1 MSNITFKMSL
11 TGQGILHQNLADFAH
26 LSAEDINMAAPYWT
40 RRKIAKNEF
49 FNFRNSVCRQ
59 IGFIVKGLFRVY
71 YVDMVTEVEYN
82 IYFVAENTFLV
93 SLKSFL
99 TQTACPYN
107 IEALEDSELM
117 VINHDDLSS
126 LYPKSHGW
134 ERFGRILAEQY
145 FVYSQSKA
153 EGLLSQSAEE
163 RYLSLL
169 SDFPDVAKRVS
180 LGHIASYL
188 GIKGPSLSRIRA
200 QMAGK

>member
-1 MSNITFKMSL
+1 MLLSPKE
-11 TGQGILHQNLADFAH
+11 ILHSSLSHFAQ
-26 LSAEDINMAAPYWT
+26 LEDEDIRLSEHMWT
-40 RRKIAKNEF
+40 HRKIAKNEY

-71 YVDMVTEVEYN
+71 YVDLKTEIEHN
-82 IYFVAENTFLV
+82 IYFVPENTFLV

-99 TQTACPYN
+99 TQTACPYS

-117 VINHDDLSS
+117 VISHENLLS

-134 ERFGRILAEQY
+134 ERFGRLLAEQY
-145 FVYSQSKA
+145 YVYSQTKA
-153 EGLLSQSAEE
+153 EALLSQSAED
-163 RYLSLL
+163 RYVSLL
-169 SDFPDVAKRVS
+169 TEFPDVANRVS
-180 LGHIASYL
+180 LGHVASYL

>member
-1 MSNITFKMSL
+1 MSASPTE
-11 TGQGILHQNLADFAH
+11 ILNQNLSQFAQ
-26 LSAEDINMAAPYWT
+26 LGEEDIQLAGRFWT
-40 RRKIAKNEF
+40 QRTIPKNEF
-49 FNFRNSVCRQ
+49 FNFSNSVCRH
-59 IGFIVKGLFRVY
+59 IGFILKGLFRVY
-71 YVDMVTEVEYN
+71 YVDPVTEMEHN

-99 TQTACPYN
+99 TQTACPYY
-107 IEALEDSELM
+107 IEALEDSELL
-117 VINHDDLSS
+117 VISHENLLK
-126 LYPKSHGW
+126 LYPQSHGW

-163 RYLSLL
+163 RYVSLL
-169 SDFPDVAKRVS
+169 SDFPNVANRVS

-200 QMAGK
+200 QMAGR